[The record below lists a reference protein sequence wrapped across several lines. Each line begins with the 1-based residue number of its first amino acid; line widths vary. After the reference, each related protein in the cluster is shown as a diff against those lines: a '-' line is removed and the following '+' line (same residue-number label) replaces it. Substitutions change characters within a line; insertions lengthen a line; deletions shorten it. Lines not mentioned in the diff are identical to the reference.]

1 MKIVIAVCV
10 ICAIADTFI
19 LYCLARV
26 GGKDDER
33 NGRK

>member
-1 MKIVIAVCV
+1 MKIAIAVCV
-10 ICAIADTFI
+10 ICAVADTLM